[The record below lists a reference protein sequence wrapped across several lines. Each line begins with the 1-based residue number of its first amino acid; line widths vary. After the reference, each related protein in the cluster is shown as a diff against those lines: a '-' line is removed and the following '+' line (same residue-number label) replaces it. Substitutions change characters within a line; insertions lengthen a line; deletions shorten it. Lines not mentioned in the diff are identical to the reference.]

1 MEKKFGNTRGQI
13 ALDLLEERDTIKVWN
28 IDNKIDRLHKV
39 KRWSDA
45 QVMKIEKI
53 KGIKAIGQQNLERF
67 EDEKD
72 QYIYSDNDWNVL
84 REEVFR
90 IYDATYLGLTV
101 KQIARELKA
110 TKWQIYPIVTKLGIN
125 PIIDKIPHK
134 YNAEDVKKIK
144 ECFIEEH
151 KDSKEKCED
160 AQIQID
166 ELKEEA
172 IEPEKKV
179 TLFCEV
185 DSAVMEFLDLVTF
198 LTGKT
203 KKDFINELLK
213 SVIKERLGVEPN
225 VFMQKKEELKR
236 MFIGEDNNE

>member
-1 MEKKFGNTRGQI
+1 MEKKYGNTRGQI
-13 ALDLLEERDTIKVWN
+13 ALDLLKERDTIKVWA
-28 IDNKIDRLHKV
+28 IDNEKDRLHKV

-53 KGIKAIGQQNLERF
+53 KGIKAIGQENLERF

-134 YNAEDVKKIK
+134 YNVEDVKKIK

-166 ELKEEA
+166 ELKEET
-172 IEPEKKV
+172 IEPEEKTTLHLEVGSEMMEYLSGQNITEYIIGLIYEDIERKIKDLEKV
-179 TLFCEV
+179 RR
-185 DSAVMEFLDLVTF
+185 
-198 LTGKT
+198 K
-203 KKDFINELLK
+203 
-213 SVIKERLGVEPN
+213 
-225 VFMQKKEELKR
+225 
-236 MFIGEDNNE
+236 